1 MLTSLTIP
9 SGLLL
14 GATIVMYNL
23 YHRVRTL
30 EEKLE
35 EKLKFANG
43 GVNGT
48 TSRCFTLT
56 SLYSFHFTSLHLTTS
71 YHHVTSLCRTRTSSE
86 QSNAT
91 MRYSK
96 PASIMI
102 LRHGESEANVN
113 HNLYSTKGDPN
124 ICLTEKGK

>member
-1 MLTSLTIP
+1 MFMFMFTSSTIP
-9 SGLLL
+9 LGLLL
-14 GATIVMYNL
+14 GATVVMYNL

-35 EKLKFANG
+35 ENLKF
-43 GVNGT
+43 VNGT
-48 TSRCFTLT
+48 RCFTLT

-71 YHHVTSLCRTRTSSE
+71 YHHVTSICRTRTSSE
-86 QSNAT
+86 QSNGN